1 MIIPNTRACGN
12 VGVFGI
18 DLYLGDLAEDITYY
32 TSYNDSYAFLIDING
47 KTLAHPSF
55 PRPIMTKEELFPID
69 ILYLENVE
77 RFAVVRQKM
86 LQNENGVETIG
97 AGSNKTYKY
106 TWQRVAQ
113 FYIICIVSFTTT
125 TEKPVLLGKIEKYS
139 VDHTD
144 NGLHDLLYHRL
155 DLLPPLQPKSMCR
168 YIKQLATFG
177 RYFVLLYLS
186 LLLFLLITFCVCE
199 QYMLNYYARWDY
211 FSHIFLCTILVF
223 LFLILIFYLQKKSE
237 TKTNTRC

>member
-32 TSYNDSYAFLIDING
+32 TSYNDSYAFLIDIYG

-55 PRPIMTKEELFPID
+55 PRPIMTKEEFFPID
-69 ILYLENVE
+69 ILYLENVDG
-77 RFAVVRQKM
+77 FAGVRKKM
-86 LQNENGVETIG
+86 LQKVTGVETIG
-97 AGSNKTYKY
+97 GNKTYKY
-106 TWQRVAQ
+106 TWQRVAE
-113 FYIICIVSFTTT
+113 FYIICIVSFATT
-125 TEKPVLLGKIEKYS
+125 TEKPVLMGKIEKYS
-139 VDHTD
+139 VDHAD

-177 RYFVLLYLS
+177 MYFLRFTSCVLFLS
-186 LLLFLLITFCVCE
+186 L
-199 QYMLNYYARWDY
+199 
-211 FSHIFLCTILVF
+211 
-223 LFLILIFYLQKKSE
+223 
-237 TKTNTRC
+237 

>member
-69 ILYLENVE
+69 ILYLENVDG
-77 RFAVVRQKM
+77 FAGVRKKM
-86 LQNENGVETIG
+86 LQKATGVETIG
-97 AGSNKTYKY
+97 GNKTYKY
-106 TWQRVAQ
+106 TWQRVAE
-113 FYIICIVSFTTT
+113 FYVICIVSFTTT

-139 VDHTD
+139 VDHAD

-177 RYFVLLYLS
+177 MYFLFIFLLTSCVCVCYFIS
-186 LLLFLLITFCVCE
+186 LLLFLSFNKV
-199 QYMLNYYARWDY
+199 
-211 FSHIFLCTILVF
+211 FSV
-223 LFLILIFYLQKKSE
+223 
-237 TKTNTRC
+237 